1 MNLTNV
7 HLNNSETLEF
17 KKSSPHRLGRGWRV
31 GVIVLGMIL
40 IGATCGIIGLAFVQ
54 GSWWYTYGTDR
65 PLDQETRARVE
76 AIRDEVDTS
85 GLATEAVMWLDAA
98 MEPNADPTA
107 VRFRLIEA
115 QEILEAV
122 DDLELT
128 EATKELRAIIQTT
141 RSATLNETV
150 TPRTVSLPE

>member
-7 HLNNSETLEF
+7 HLTNSETLEF
-17 KKSSPHRLGRGWRV
+17 KEASPRHFGRGWRV

-98 MEPNADPTA
+98 LEPNADPTA

-122 DDLELT
+122 NDAELT
-128 EATKELRAIIQTT
+128 ESTKELRAIIQST
-141 RSATLNETV
+141 RSAPLNETV
-150 TPRTVSLPE
+150 TPRAVSLPE